1 MRRLILPVVLSIVGL
16 GVGAAL
22 GLVLR
27 PAATDHPPADATP
40 NDAGEKGDAAQ
51 NPAIP
56 REYVRLNNQ
65 FIVPLVEGGRI
76 AALVVLS
83 LSLEID
89 EGSTED
95 VFKAE
100 PKLRDAFLQV
110 MFDHATAGGFRG
122 TFTDAAAMA
131 PLRSALGEAARK
143 VMGSVVTDVLITE
156 IVRQDS

>member
-1 MRRLILPVVLSIVGL
+1 MKRLILPVVLSILGL
-16 GVGAAL
+16 GAGAAL

-27 PAATDHPPADATP
+27 PAPPEDVAADA
-40 NDAGEKGDAAQ
+40 DHGAAAQ
-51 NPAIP
+51 KGGAAHVPAIP

-65 FIVPLVEGGRI
+65 FIVPLVESGRI

-89 EGSTED
+89 EGSTEA

-122 TFTDAAAMA
+122 AFTDAAAME
-131 PLRSALGEAARK
+131 PLRAALGEAARQ

>member
-1 MRRLILPVVLSIVGL
+1 MKRLILPVVLSLAGL
-16 GVGAAL
+16 AAGAAL

-27 PAATDHPPADATP
+27 PAPPEEAAADAEHGAT
-40 NDAGEKGDAAQ
+40 AEKSGAAHD
-51 NPAIP
+51 PAIP

-89 EGSTED
+89 EGSTEA

-122 TFTDAAAMA
+122 AFTDAAAME
-131 PLRSALGEAARK
+131 PLRAALGEAARQ

>member
-1 MRRLILPVVLSIVGL
+1 MKRLILPLALSILGL
-16 GVGAAL
+16 AAGVAL

-27 PAATDHPPADATP
+27 PAPPEP
-40 NDAGEKGDAAQ
+40 PDAATAANEGAQ
-51 NPAIP
+51 APAAAAEPLIP

-65 FIVPLVEGGRI
+65 FIVPIVEGGRI

-83 LSLEID
+83 LSLEI
-89 EGSTED
+89 EQGSSET

-131 PLRSALGEAARK
+131 PLRGALGEAAR
-143 VMGSVVTDVLITE
+143 SVLGAAVSDVLITE

>member
-1 MRRLILPVVLSIVGL
+1 MKRLILPVVLSLAGL
-16 GVGAAL
+16 AAGAAL

-27 PAATDHPPADATP
+27 PAPPEESAADAEHGAT
-40 NDAGEKGDAAQ
+40 AEKSGAAHD
-51 NPAIP
+51 PAIP

-89 EGSTED
+89 EGSTEA

-122 TFTDAAAMA
+122 AFTDAAAME
-131 PLRSALGEAARK
+131 PLRAALAEAARQ

>member
-1 MRRLILPVVLSIVGL
+1 MKRLILPVALSLAGL
-16 GVGAAL
+16 AAGAAL

-27 PAATDHPPADATP
+27 PAPPEEAPADAQHAAA
-40 NDAGEKGDAAQ
+40 DAGGGAARD
-51 NPAIP
+51 PAIP

-65 FIVPLVEGGRI
+65 FIVPIVEGGRI

-89 EGSTED
+89 EGSTEA

-122 TFTDAAAMA
+122 AFTDAASMA
-131 PLRSALGEAARK
+131 PLREALGEAARK